1 MSKKIQAVDIDESK
15 YNTAE
20 LEPFVFPSLS
30 VFVGHVASGKSTL
43 LYNLIEMTKPVFD
56 GNVIL
61 ISPTLLND
69 PIQQKM
75 IEEDLILEHYDYFN
89 NDLMKNILDAIKE
102 DEKEKYLLV
111 FDDILSMTPKHMT
124 REGRWWNSYISQYRH
139 RPNEGQVSLM
149 FFLQYFKDL
158 SPVIRS
164 NLSYLGLL
172 GVHSEK
178 HQAQYAEE
186 LSAATGGTSESFYK
200 AYNEA
205 KKGKYDF
212 LLLDFRKL
220 RALKNLDTVLYDRD
234 KEFSNDKDK
243 DDDLEKTKEKRS
255 ILDKE
260 EQELKE
266 QLKATHK

>member
-1 MSKKIQAVDIDESK
+1 MSKKIQAVEIDESK
-15 YNTAE
+15 YNKAE
-20 LEPFVFPSLS
+20 LDPFVFPSLS

-43 LYNLIEMTKPVFD
+43 LYNLIRLTEPIFD

-75 IEEDLILEHYDYFN
+75 IDDDLILEHYDFFSN
-89 NDLMKNILDAIKE
+89 SLMQHILEAIKQDE
-102 DEKEKYLLV
+102 DNKYLIV

-124 REGRWWNSYISQYRH
+124 KEGRWWNSYISQYRH

-205 KKGKYDF
+205 KSGGKYDF

-220 RALKNLDTVLYDRD
+220 RALRNLDTVLYDRD
-234 KEFSNDKDK
+234 DDYAKNKSDASETDESETDK
-243 DDDLEKTKEKRS
+243 KTENK
-255 ILDKE
+255 
-260 EQELKE
+260 
-266 QLKATHK
+266 

>member
-1 MSKKIQAVDIDESK
+1 MSLKIKPVEIDESK

-20 LEPFVFPSLS
+20 LKPFIFPSLS

-43 LYNLIEMTKPVFD
+43 LYNLIKLTEPVFK

-61 ISPTLLND
+61 ISPTILND
-69 PIQQKM
+69 PIQQKLV
-75 IEEDLILEHYDYFN
+75 EDDMLLEHYDFYS
-89 NDLMKNILDAIKE
+89 NDLMQHILETIKGDKE
-102 DEKEKYLLV
+102 EKYLIV

-178 HQAQYAEE
+178 HIKQYAEE
-186 LSAATGGTSESFYK
+186 LSAATGRTEESFYRV
-200 AYNEA
+200 YNEA
-205 KKGKYDF
+205 KKGNKFDF

-220 RALKNLDTVLYDRD
+220 RAFKNLDKLIYDRD
-234 KEFSNDKDK
+234 SDFKKDENK
-243 DDDLEKTKEKRS
+243 L
-255 ILDKE
+255 
-260 EQELKE
+260 
-266 QLKATHK
+266 

>member
-1 MSKKIQAVDIDESK
+1 MSLKIKPVEIDESK
-15 YNTAE
+15 YNKEE

-30 VFVGHVASGKSTL
+30 VYIGSVASGKSTMAF
-43 LYNLIEMTKPVFD
+43 NLISLLQPIFK

-61 ISPTLLND
+61 ISPTILND

-75 IEEDLILEHYDYFN
+75 IEDDLILEHYDFFS
-89 NDLMKNILDAIKE
+89 NDLMKHILDTIKE
-102 DEKEKYLLV
+102 DKDEKYLIIL
-111 FDDILSMTPKHMT
+111 DDILSMTPKHGT

-172 GVHSEK
+172 GMHSEK
-178 HQAQYAEE
+178 HLKQYAEE
-186 LSAATGGTSESFYK
+186 LSAATGGTEESFYEV
-200 AYNEA
+200 YNKA
-205 KKGKYDF
+205 KKDKFDF

-220 RALKNLDTVLYDRD
+220 RAFRNLDEKLYDRD
-234 KEFSNDKDK
+234 EEFKK
-243 DDDLEKTKEKRS
+243 
-255 ILDKE
+255 
-260 EQELKE
+260 
-266 QLKATHK
+266 

>member
-1 MSKKIQAVDIDESK
+1 MSNKIKPVDIDESK

-20 LEPFVFPSLS
+20 LDPFVFPSLS
-30 VFVGHVASGKSTL
+30 VYVGHVASGKSTL
-43 LYNLIEMTKPVFD
+43 LYNLIEMTKPVFN

-69 PIQQKM
+69 PIQIKM
-75 IEEDLILEHYDYFN
+75 IEDDMILEHYDYFN
-89 NDLMKNILDAIKE
+89 NDLMRHILDAIKE
-102 DEKEKYLLV
+102 DENEKYLIV
-111 FDDILSMTPKHMT
+111 FDDILSMTPKYMSK
-124 REGRWWNSYISQYRH
+124 EGRYWNSYISQYRH
-139 RPNEGQVSLM
+139 LPNEGQVSLM

-178 HQAQYAEE
+178 HIKQYAEE
-186 LSAATGGTSESFYK
+186 LSAATGGTEESFNK
-200 AYNEA
+200 CYNEA
-205 KKGKYDF
+205 KAGKYDF

-220 RALKNLDTVLYDRD
+220 RALKNLDTILYDRD
-234 KEFSNDKDK
+234 SEFNSK
-243 DDDLEKTKEKRS
+243 KTKED
-255 ILDKE
+255 LDKE

-266 QLKATHK
+266 ELKK

>member
-1 MSKKIQAVDIDESK
+1 MSHNLKIQPVDIDEAK

-20 LEPFVFPSLS
+20 LDPFVFPSLS
-30 VFVGHVASGKSTL
+30 VFIGHVASGKSTL
-43 LYNLIEMTKPVFD
+43 LYNLIKLTEPVFK

-61 ISPTLLND
+61 ISPTMLND

-75 IEEDLILEHYDYFN
+75 IEDDMILEHYDFFN
-89 NDLMKNILDAIKE
+89 NDLMKHILDAIKE
-102 DEKEKYLLV
+102 DEDEKYLIV

-124 REGRWWNSYISQYRH
+124 KEGRWWNSYISQYRH

-164 NLSYLGLL
+164 NVSYLGLL

-186 LSAATGGTSESFYK
+186 LSAATGGTSESFYRV
-200 AYNEA
+200 YNEA
-205 KKGKYDF
+205 KNGKYDF

-220 RALKNLDTVLYDRD
+220 RALKNLDTVLYDRE
-234 KEFSNDKDK
+234 K
-243 DDDLEKTKEKRS
+243 DLESKKNEEK
-255 ILDKE
+255 DE
-260 EQELKE
+260 
-266 QLKATHK
+266 

>member
-1 MSKKIQAVDIDESK
+1 MSNQIKPVDIDESK
-15 YNTAE
+15 YNKAE
-20 LEPFVFPSLS
+20 LDPFVFPSLS
-30 VFVGHVASGKSTL
+30 VFIGHVASGKSTL

-75 IEEDLILEHYDYFN
+75 IDDDMILEHYDYFN
-89 NDLMKNILDAIKE
+89 NDLMKHILDAIKE
-102 DEKEKYLLV
+102 DKEEKYLIV

-124 REGRWWNSYISQYRH
+124 KDGRWWNSYISQYRH

-186 LSAATGGTSESFYK
+186 LSAATGGTSESFYEC
-200 AYNEA
+200 YNEA

-234 KEFSNDKDK
+234 KEYQSKNDDKEKEKDLK
-243 DDDLEKTKEKRS
+243 KTKED
-255 ILDKE
+255 LDKE
-260 EQELKE
+260 EQKLKEELK
-266 QLKATHK
+266 K

>member
-1 MSKKIQAVDIDESK
+1 MSKKIQAVEIDESK
-15 YNTAE
+15 YNKAE
-20 LEPFVFPSLS
+20 LDPFVFPSLS

-43 LYNLIEMTKPVFD
+43 LYNLIRLTEPIFD

-75 IEEDLILEHYDYFN
+75 IDDDLILEHYDFFSN
-89 NDLMKNILDAIKE
+89 SLMQHILEAIKQDE
-102 DEKEKYLLV
+102 DNKYLIV

-124 REGRWWNSYISQYRH
+124 KEGRWWNSYISQYRH

-205 KKGKYDF
+205 KSGGKYDF

-220 RALKNLDTVLYDRD
+220 RALRNLDTVLYDRD
-234 KEFSNDKDK
+234 DDYEKNKSDASETDESETDK
-243 DDDLEKTKEKRS
+243 KTENK
-255 ILDKE
+255 
-260 EQELKE
+260 
-266 QLKATHK
+266 

>member
-1 MSKKIQAVDIDESK
+1 MSQSMKSSNLKIQPVDIDESK
-15 YNTAE
+15 YNTAK
-20 LEPFVFPSLS
+20 LDPFVFPSLS
-30 VFVGHVASGKSTL
+30 VFIGHVASGKSTL
-43 LYNLIEMTKPVFD
+43 LYNLIKLTEPVFK

-61 ISPTLLND
+61 ISPTMLND

-75 IEEDLILEHYDYFN
+75 IEDDMILEHYDFFN
-89 NDLMKNILDAIKE
+89 NDLMKHILDAIKE
-102 DEKEKYLLV
+102 DEDEKYLIV

-124 REGRWWNSYISQYRH
+124 KEGRWWNSYISQYRH

-164 NLSYLGLL
+164 NVSYLGLL

-186 LSAATGGTSESFYK
+186 LSAATGGTSESFYRV
-200 AYNEA
+200 YNEA
-205 KKGKYDF
+205 KNGKYDF

-220 RALKNLDTVLYDRD
+220 RALKNLDTVLYDRE
-234 KEFSNDKDK
+234 K
-243 DDDLEKTKEKRS
+243 DLESKKNEEK
-255 ILDKE
+255 DE
-260 EQELKE
+260 
-266 QLKATHK
+266 

>member
-1 MSKKIQAVDIDESK
+1 MSNQIKPVDIDESK
-15 YNTAE
+15 YNKAE
-20 LEPFVFPSLS
+20 LDPFVFPSLS
-30 VFVGHVASGKSTL
+30 VFIGHVASGKSTL

-75 IEEDLILEHYDYFN
+75 IDDDMILEHYDYFN
-89 NDLMKNILDAIKE
+89 NDLMKHILDAIKE
-102 DEKEKYLLV
+102 DKEEKYLIV

-124 REGRWWNSYISQYRH
+124 KDGRWWNSYISQYRH

-186 LSAATGGTSESFYK
+186 LSAATGGTSESFYEC
-200 AYNEA
+200 YNEA

-234 KEFSNDKDK
+234 KEFNNSNNN
-243 DDDLEKTKEKRS
+243 DDLKKTKED
-255 ILDKE
+255 LDKE
-260 EQELKE
+260 EQKLKEELK
-266 QLKATHK
+266 K

>member
-1 MSKKIQAVDIDESK
+1 MTSKKILPVEIDESK
-15 YNTAE
+15 YNKSE
-20 LEPFVFPSLS
+20 LDPFVFPSLS
-30 VFVGHVASGKSTL
+30 VYIGHVASGKSTL
-43 LYNLIEMTKPVFD
+43 LYNLIRMTQPVFE

-75 IEEDLILEHYDYFN
+75 IEEDMILEHYDYFN
-89 NDLMKNILDAIKE
+89 NTLMKHILDAIKE
-102 DEKEKYLLV
+102 DKDEKYLIV

-164 NLSYLGLL
+164 NLSYIGLL
-172 GVHSEK
+172 GSHSEK

-186 LSAATGGTSESFYK
+186 LSAATGGTANSFHECYNLAKSE
-200 AYNEA
+200 
-205 KKGKYDF
+205 GKYDF

-220 RALKNLDTVLYDRD
+220 RALRNFDKVLYDRD
-234 KEFSNDKDK
+234 NEFDKNKIESKSDS
-243 DDDLEKTKEKRS
+243 EEEEKEK
-255 ILDKE
+255 
-260 EQELKE
+260 ELAERK
-266 QLKATHK
+266 

>member
-1 MSKKIQAVDIDESK
+1 MSKKIEPVDIDESK

-20 LEPFVFPSLS
+20 LDPFVFPSLS
-30 VFVGHVASGKSTL
+30 VYVGHVASGKSTL
-43 LYNLIEMTKPVFD
+43 LYNLIEMTKPVFN

-69 PIQQKM
+69 PIQIKM
-75 IEEDLILEHYDYFN
+75 IEDDLILEHYDYFN
-89 NDLMKNILDAIKE
+89 NDLMRHILDAIKE
-102 DEKEKYLLV
+102 DEDEKYLIV
-111 FDDILSMTPKHMT
+111 FDDILSMTPKHMSK
-124 REGRWWNSYISQYRH
+124 EGRYWNSYISQYRH

-178 HQAQYAEE
+178 HIKQYAEE
-186 LSAATGGTSESFYK
+186 LSAATGGTEESFNK
-200 AYNEA
+200 CYNEA
-205 KKGKYDF
+205 KAGKYDF

-220 RALKNLDTVLYDRD
+220 RAFKNLDTILYDRD
-234 KEFSNDKDK
+234 SEFKENDDKDLK
-243 DDDLEKTKEKRS
+243 KTKED
-255 ILDKE
+255 LDKE
-260 EQELKE
+260 EKQLKEELK
-266 QLKATHK
+266 K

>member
-1 MSKKIQAVDIDESK
+1 MDNKKIIPVDIDESK
-15 YNTAE
+15 YNKAE
-20 LEPFVFPSLS
+20 LDPFVFPSLS

-43 LYNLIEMTKPVFD
+43 LYNLIKMTEPVFK

-61 ISPTLLND
+61 ISPTMLND

-75 IEEDLILEHYDYFN
+75 IEDDMILEHYDYFN
-89 NDLMKNILDAIKE
+89 NELMKHILDAIKE
-102 DEKEKYLLV
+102 DEDEKYLIV
-111 FDDILSMTPKHMT
+111 FDDILSMTPKHQT
-124 REGRWWNSYISQYRH
+124 KEGRWFNSYISQYRH

-149 FFLQYFKDL
+149 FFLQYLKDL

-172 GVHSEK
+172 GQHSEK

-186 LSAATGGTSESFYK
+186 LSAATGGTAESFYK
-200 AYNEA
+200 VYNEA
-205 KKGKYDF
+205 KSGGKFDF

-234 KEFSNDKDK
+234 KEFDNVKD
-243 DDDLEKTKEKRS
+243 EKK
-255 ILDKE
+255 L
-260 EQELKE
+260 
-266 QLKATHK
+266 

>member
-1 MSKKIQAVDIDESK
+1 MSLKIKPVEIDESK

-20 LEPFVFPSLS
+20 LKPFIFPSLS

-43 LYNLIEMTKPVFD
+43 LYNLIKLTEPIFK

-61 ISPTLLND
+61 ISPTILND
-69 PIQQKM
+69 PIQQKLV
-75 IEEDLILEHYDYFN
+75 EDDMLLEHYDFYS
-89 NDLMKNILDAIKE
+89 NDLMQHILETIKE
-102 DEKEKYLLV
+102 DKEEKYLIV

-178 HQAQYAEE
+178 HIKQYAEE
-186 LSAATGGTSESFYK
+186 LSAATGGTEESFYNV
-200 AYNEA
+200 YNEA
-205 KKGKYDF
+205 KKGNKFDF

-220 RALKNLDTVLYDRD
+220 RAFKNLDKLIYDRD
-234 KEFSNDKDK
+234 SDFKKDENK
-243 DDDLEKTKEKRS
+243 L
-255 ILDKE
+255 
-260 EQELKE
+260 
-266 QLKATHK
+266 

>member
-1 MSKKIQAVDIDESK
+1 MSLKIKPVEIDESK
-15 YNTAE
+15 YNKSE

-30 VFVGHVASGKSTL
+30 VFIGSIASGKSTL
-43 LYNLIEMTKPVFD
+43 LYHLILLTEPIFK

-61 ISPTLLND
+61 ISPTILND
-69 PIQQKM
+69 PIQQKL
-75 IEEDLILEHYDYFN
+75 IEDDMLLEHYDFYSN
-89 NDLMKNILDAIKE
+89 ELMQHILETIKE
-102 DEKEKYLLV
+102 DKDEKYLIV

-124 REGRWWNSYISQYRH
+124 KEGRWWNSYISQYRH

-178 HQAQYAEE
+178 HIKQYAEE
-186 LSAATGGTSESFYK
+186 LSAATGGTEESFYRV
-200 AYNEA
+200 YDEA
-205 KKGKYDF
+205 KKGNKFDF

-220 RALKNLDTVLYDRD
+220 RAFKNLDELLYDRD
-234 KEFSNDKDK
+234 SDFQKD
-243 DDDLEKTKEKRS
+243 EK
-255 ILDKE
+255 
-260 EQELKE
+260 
-266 QLKATHK
+266 

>member
-1 MSKKIQAVDIDESK
+1 MSLKIKPVEIDESK

-20 LEPFVFPSLS
+20 LKPFIFPSLS

-43 LYNLIEMTKPVFD
+43 LYNLIKLTEPVFK

-61 ISPTLLND
+61 ISPTILND
-69 PIQQKM
+69 PIQQKLV
-75 IEEDLILEHYDYFN
+75 EDDMLLEHYDFYS
-89 NDLMKNILDAIKE
+89 NDLMQHILETIKGDKE
-102 DEKEKYLLV
+102 EKYLIV

-178 HQAQYAEE
+178 HIKQYAEE
-186 LSAATGGTSESFYK
+186 LSAATGGTEESFYRV
-200 AYNEA
+200 YNEA
-205 KKGKYDF
+205 KKGNKFDF

-220 RALKNLDTVLYDRD
+220 RAFKNLDKLIYDRD
-234 KEFSNDKDK
+234 SDFKKDENK
-243 DDDLEKTKEKRS
+243 L
-255 ILDKE
+255 
-260 EQELKE
+260 
-266 QLKATHK
+266 

>member
-1 MSKKIQAVDIDESK
+1 MSLKIKPVEIDESR

-43 LYNLIEMTKPVFD
+43 LYNLIKLTESVFK

-61 ISPTLLND
+61 ISPTILND
-69 PIQQKM
+69 PIQQKL
-75 IEEDLILEHYDYFN
+75 IEDDMLLEHYDFYSN
-89 NDLMKNILDAIKE
+89 ELMQHILETIKE
-102 DEKEKYLLV
+102 DKDEKYLIV

-124 REGRWWNSYISQYRH
+124 KEGRWWNSYISQYRH

-178 HQAQYAEE
+178 HIKQYAEE
-186 LSAATGGTSESFYK
+186 LSAATGGTEESY
-200 AYNEA
+200 YRVYDEA
-205 KKGKYDF
+205 KRGNKFDF

-220 RALKNLDTVLYDRD
+220 RAFKNLDKIIYDRD
-234 KEFSNDKDK
+234 SDFQ
-243 DDDLEKTKEKRS
+243 
-255 ILDKE
+255 KE
-260 EQELKE
+260 EK
-266 QLKATHK
+266 

>member
-1 MSKKIQAVDIDESK
+1 MSKKIEPVDIDESK

-20 LEPFVFPSLS
+20 LDPFVFPSLS
-30 VFVGHVASGKSTL
+30 VYVGHVASGKSTL
-43 LYNLIEMTKPVFD
+43 LYNLIEMTKPVFN

-69 PIQQKM
+69 PIQIKM
-75 IEEDLILEHYDYFN
+75 IEDDLILEHYDYFN
-89 NDLMKNILDAIKE
+89 NDLMRHILDAIKE
-102 DEKEKYLLV
+102 DENEKYLIV
-111 FDDILSMTPKHMT
+111 FDDILSMTPKHMSK
-124 REGRWWNSYISQYRH
+124 EGRYWNSYISQYRH

-178 HQAQYAEE
+178 HIKQYAEE
-186 LSAATGGTSESFYK
+186 LSAATGGTEESFNK
-200 AYNEA
+200 CYNEA
-205 KKGKYDF
+205 KAGKYDF

-220 RALKNLDTVLYDRD
+220 RAFKNLDTILYDRD
-234 KEFSNDKDK
+234 SEFKENDDKDLK
-243 DDDLEKTKEKRS
+243 KTKED
-255 ILDKE
+255 LDKE
-260 EQELKE
+260 EKQLKEELK
-266 QLKATHK
+266 K

>member
-1 MSKKIQAVDIDESK
+1 MSLKIKPVEIDESK
-15 YNTAE
+15 YNTAQ

-43 LYNLIEMTKPVFD
+43 LYNLIKLTEPVFK

-61 ISPTLLND
+61 ISPTILND
-69 PIQQKM
+69 PIQQKL
-75 IEEDLILEHYDYFN
+75 IEDDMLLEHYDFYSN
-89 NDLMKNILDAIKE
+89 ELMQHILETIKE
-102 DEKEKYLLV
+102 DKDEKYLIV

-178 HQAQYAEE
+178 HIKQYAEE
-186 LSAATGGTSESFYK
+186 LSAATGGTEESFYRV
-200 AYNEA
+200 YDEA
-205 KKGKYDF
+205 KKGNKFDF

-220 RALKNLDTVLYDRD
+220 RAFKNLDKLIYDRD
-234 KEFSNDKDK
+234 SDFQ
-243 DDDLEKTKEKRS
+243 
-255 ILDKE
+255 KE
-260 EQELKE
+260 EK
-266 QLKATHK
+266 

>member
-1 MSKKIQAVDIDESK
+1 MVNDASKLIQPVDIDESK
-15 YNTAE
+15 YNKAE
-20 LEPFVFPSLS
+20 LDPFVFPSLS
-30 VFVGHVASGKSTL
+30 VFIGHVASGKSTL
-43 LYNLIEMTKPVFD
+43 LHNLIRMTEPVFN

-61 ISPTLLND
+61 ISPTMLND

-75 IEEDLILEHYDYFN
+75 IEDDMILEHYDYFN
-89 NDLMKNILDAIKE
+89 NELMKHILDAIKE
-102 DEKEKYLLV
+102 DEDEKYLIV

-124 REGRWWNSYISQYRH
+124 KEGRWWNSYISQYRH

-172 GVHSEK
+172 GQHSEK

-186 LSAATGGTSESFYK
+186 LSAATGGTADSFYK
-200 AYNEA
+200 VYNEA
-205 KKGKYDF
+205 KRDGKYDF

-220 RALKNLDTVLYDRD
+220 RALKNLDTVLYDRE
-234 KEFSNDKDK
+234 KEFDKVK
-243 DDDLEKTKEKRS
+243 D
-255 ILDKE
+255 
-260 EQELKE
+260 
-266 QLKATHK
+266 

>member
-1 MSKKIQAVDIDESK
+1 MTNETNPSSKLIQPVDIDESK
-15 YNTAE
+15 YNKSE
-20 LEPFVFPSLS
+20 LDPFVFPSLS
-30 VFVGHVASGKSTL
+30 VFIGHVASGKSTL
-43 LYNLIEMTKPVFD
+43 LHNLIRMTEPVFK

-61 ISPTLLND
+61 ISPTMLND

-75 IEEDLILEHYDYFN
+75 IEDDMVLEHYDYFN
-89 NDLMKNILDAIKE
+89 NELMKHILDAIKE
-102 DEKEKYLLV
+102 DEDEKYLIV

-124 REGRWWNSYISQYRH
+124 KEGRWWNSYISQYRH

-172 GVHSEK
+172 GVHSSK
-178 HQAQYAEE
+178 HQQQYAEE
-186 LSAATGGTSESFYK
+186 LSAATGGTDESFYK

-205 KKGKYDF
+205 KSGKYDF

-220 RALKNLDTVLYDRD
+220 RALKNLDTVLYDRE
-234 KEFSNDKDK
+234 KEFAKVKD
-243 DDDLEKTKEKRS
+243 
-255 ILDKE
+255 
-260 EQELKE
+260 
-266 QLKATHK
+266 

>member
-20 LEPFVFPSLS
+20 LDPFVFPSLS

-43 LYNLIEMTKPVFD
+43 LYNLIKLTEPVFK

-75 IEEDLILEHYDYFN
+75 INDEMILEHYDFFN
-89 NDLMKNILDAIKE
+89 NDLMRNILDAIKE
-102 DEKEKYLLV
+102 DEEEKYLIV
-111 FDDILSMTPKHMT
+111 FDDILSMTPKHMSK
-124 REGRWWNSYISQYRH
+124 EGRWWNSYISQYRH
-139 RPNEGQVSLM
+139 KPNEGQVSLM

-200 AYNEA
+200 LYNEA

-220 RALKNLDTVLYDRD
+220 RALKNLDVVLYDRD
-234 KEFSNDKDK
+234 KQFNKTNTDSNDEKENDETIKKD
-243 DDDLEKTKEKRS
+243 EKK
-255 ILDKE
+255 L
-260 EQELKE
+260 
-266 QLKATHK
+266 

>member
-1 MSKKIQAVDIDESK
+1 MSHNLKIQPVDIDEAK

-20 LEPFVFPSLS
+20 LDPFVFPSLS
-30 VFVGHVASGKSTL
+30 VFIGHVASGKSTL
-43 LYNLIEMTKPVFD
+43 LYNLIKLTEPVFK

-61 ISPTLLND
+61 ISPTMLND

-75 IEEDLILEHYDYFN
+75 IEDDMILEHYDFFN
-89 NDLMKNILDAIKE
+89 NDLMKHILDAIKE
-102 DEKEKYLLV
+102 DEDEKYLIV

-124 REGRWWNSYISQYRH
+124 KEGRWWNSYISQYRH

-164 NLSYLGLL
+164 NVSYLGLL

-186 LSAATGGTSESFYK
+186 LSAATGGTSESFYRV
-200 AYNEA
+200 YNEA
-205 KKGKYDF
+205 KNGKYDF

-220 RALKNLDTVLYDRD
+220 RALKNLDTVLYDRE
-234 KEFSNDKDK
+234 K
-243 DDDLEKTKEKRS
+243 DLESKKNQEK
-255 ILDKE
+255 DE
-260 EQELKE
+260 
-266 QLKATHK
+266 

>member
-1 MSKKIQAVDIDESK
+1 MSLKIKPVEIDESK
-15 YNTAE
+15 YNTSE

-43 LYNLIEMTKPVFD
+43 LYNLIKLTEPVFK

-61 ISPTLLND
+61 ISPTILND
-69 PIQQKM
+69 PIQQKL
-75 IEEDLILEHYDYFN
+75 IEDDMLLEHYDFYSN
-89 NDLMKNILDAIKE
+89 ELMQHILETIKE
-102 DEKEKYLLV
+102 DKDEKYLIV

-124 REGRWWNSYISQYRH
+124 KEGRWWNSYISQYRH

-178 HQAQYAEE
+178 HIKQYAEE
-186 LSAATGGTSESFYK
+186 LSAATGGTEESFYRV
-200 AYNEA
+200 YDEA
-205 KKGKYDF
+205 KKGNKFNF

-220 RALKNLDTVLYDRD
+220 RAFKNLDKLIYDRESD
-234 KEFSNDKDK
+234 FQKD
-243 DDDLEKTKEKRS
+243 EK
-255 ILDKE
+255 
-260 EQELKE
+260 
-266 QLKATHK
+266 

>member
-1 MSKKIQAVDIDESK
+1 MSKKIQAVEIDESK

-20 LEPFVFPSLS
+20 LDPFVFPSLS
-30 VFVGHVASGKSTL
+30 VFIGHVASGKSTL
-43 LYNLIEMTKPVFD
+43 LYNLIKLTEPVFK

-61 ISPTLLND
+61 ISPTMLND
-69 PIQQKM
+69 PIQKKM
-75 IEEDLILEHYDYFN
+75 LDDDMILESYDFFN
-89 NDLMKNILDAIKE
+89 NDLMRSILDAIKE
-102 DEKEKYLLV
+102 DEDEKYLLV

-124 REGRWWNSYISQYRH
+124 KEGRWWNSYISQYRH

-178 HQAQYAEE
+178 HQAQYSEE

-200 AYNEA
+200 VYNEA

-220 RALKNLDTVLYDRD
+220 RALKNLDVVLYDRD
-234 KEFSNDKDK
+234 KEFNNTNTDSNDE
-243 DDDLEKTKEKRS
+243 EKENNENVEKK
-255 ILDKE
+255 L
-260 EQELKE
+260 
-266 QLKATHK
+266 